1 MHLHYR
7 DQPVEPVC
15 DKLST
20 YSEIH
25 KKHISTLVGENVD
38 LLDFELDGTYSYHGS
53 LTDYNLIPLRPY

>member
-25 KKHISTLVGENVD
+25 KKHINTLVGENVD
-38 LLDFELDGTYSYHGS
+38 LLDFELDGTYSTMDH
-53 LTDYNLIPLRPY
+53 